1 MRRVGLFLV
10 LTVLLWA
17 VSGVGMAQDRPAP
30 VNWDSALNAVT
41 RQIGDPRMDDTGFA
55 ALRGELERLRV
66 EATQERER
74 RKQEIGRQHEST
86 PVTHGLLLTR
96 HLLEKKNKMI

>member
-1 MRRVGLFLV
+1 MAAYHRNVTPWPEDGAGTRSGGCRMFWLQGEKTMRRSGLFLV

-41 RQIGDPRMDDTGFA
+41 RQLGDPRMDDTGFA
-55 ALRGELERLRV
+55 ALRGE
-66 EATQERER
+66 Q
-74 RKQEIGRQHEST
+74 IGRAH
-86 PVTHGLLLTR
+86 V
-96 HLLEKKNKMI
+96 